1 MGLKCLSL
9 QSSFTT
15 TMFISNVFVHV
26 FFVALLVSSITAAPV
41 VKGLSSDAV
50 QLSARENHMKTAV
63 RIVRQIR
70 RSLIAIPNK
79 SVFYT
84 GHNPG
89 KKGPIPV
96 KQTAEYFAKAN
107 EKKQLLGHA
116 LAKAKIRIPSEK
128 KNPHANRLWKI
139 ASKVYA
145 MRSSGVAHASL
156 GNGLGKRMFIT
167 RLRNRRC

>member
-1 MGLKCLSL
+1 MNINIFLLHRTSTRLIYYMGLKCLSL

-15 TMFISNVFVHV
+15 TMYISNVFVHV

-41 VKGLSSDAV
+41 VKGLSSDVV

-84 GHNPG
+84 GHKPG
-89 KKGPIPV
+89 KKGPFLLNKRRNILP
-96 KQTAEYFAKAN
+96 KPTRRSSSLAMLWRRRRLEYH
-107 EKKQLLGHA
+107 Q
-116 LAKAKIRIPSEK
+116 KIRTCMQI
-128 KNPHANRLWKI
+128 
-139 ASKVYA
+139 
-145 MRSSGVAHASL
+145 GC
-156 GNGLGKRMFIT
+156 GK
-167 RLRNRRC
+167 LHQRCTQ